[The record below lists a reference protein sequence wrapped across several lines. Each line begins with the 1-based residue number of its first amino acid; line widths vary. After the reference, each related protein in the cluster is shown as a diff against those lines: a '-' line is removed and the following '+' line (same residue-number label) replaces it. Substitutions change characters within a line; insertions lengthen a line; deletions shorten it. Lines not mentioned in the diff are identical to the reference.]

1 MSYELNWI
9 CCPSGWFIGLQL
21 PVWLEGSSV
30 RIHHIPIPAFYSC
43 RGVNRPVSQHH
54 PSNHTQLP
62 IFSPIAKLE
71 LPHCGFPSI
80 TLMFKWLN
88 EQPTWT
94 SWNRIR
100 FEWALHFSSVI
111 FFWGFNVAHLS
122 YGFVKVIYAYYFKS
136 CKNREKWGEWKLY

>member
-1 MSYELNWI
+1 MLSLWLVHWPAASCVTRRLFREDTSFSYTCFLFLQR
-9 CCPSGWFIGLQL
+9 CKQTCLTASPFQPCPASDFLSHRK
-21 PVWLEGSSV
+21 P
-30 RIHHIPIPAFYSC
+30 
-43 RGVNRPVSQHH
+43 
-54 PSNHTQLP
+54 
-62 IFSPIAKLE
+62 E

-100 FEWALHFSSVI
+100 FEWALHFSSAI
-111 FFWGFNVAHLS
+111 FFWSFNVAHLS
-122 YGFVKVIYAYYFKS
+122 YSFVKVIYAYYFKS